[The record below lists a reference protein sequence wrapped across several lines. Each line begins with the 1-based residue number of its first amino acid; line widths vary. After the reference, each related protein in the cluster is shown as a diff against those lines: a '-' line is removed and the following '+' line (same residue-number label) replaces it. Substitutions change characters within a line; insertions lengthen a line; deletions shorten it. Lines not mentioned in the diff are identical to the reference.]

1 MDTYIIITETTI
13 IEVADLY
20 SEPNFFTEDAE
31 SVEVKEDPKSFN
43 IYKKKKKKNKK
54 VLDKSD
60 RTCYN
65 KYIKGIIV

>member
-31 SVEVKEDPKSFN
+31 SVDFEDAPEGFI
-43 IYKKKKKKNKK
+43 IY
-54 VLDKSD
+54 
-60 RTCYN
+60 
-65 KYIKGIIV
+65 